1 MHNIKIKTMS
11 TKEYNTLND
20 FIEGQS
26 KESARKSITEKIKS
40 YQKNKQE
47 EMKNDTHN
55 TNFNPDKAWNSL
67 HGRIEKNGLKP
78 NRKKTFYL
86 SPALRTAASVILII
100 GLSFYGFYIFNSN
113 KYIEITSLN
122 KIKEYK
128 LPDGTLVTLNKNSN
142 LKYPESFKGDIREVD
157 FSGEAYF
164 NVTKNP
170 EKPFIINTNGAEVKV
185 LGTSFNLRSNN
196 NKNVILTVASGKVQL
211 AKKSD
216 PDQKV
221 ILLAGD
227 IGTIDNEQIS
237 SNTNNDVNYL
247 SWKTKNLYFKQGEN
261 LKKVIFDLNKTY
273 DVKIVFEDDNI
284 GNKTINEH
292 PFKNRELTFILD
304 LFCELHNLEHNAVDN
319 QIIISKKKY

>member
-11 TKEYNTLND
+11 TKEYNTLKD
-20 FIEGQS
+20 FIKGQS
-26 KESARKSITEKIKS
+26 KESVRKSVTEKIKS
-40 YQKNKQE
+40 YQKIKQA

-55 TNFNPDKAWNSL
+55 TDFNTDNAWNSL
-67 HGRIEKNGLKP
+67 HNRIEENGLSP
-78 NRKKTFYL
+78 EERKKIFNL
-86 SPALRTAASVILII
+86 SPALRIAASLILIV
-100 GLSFYGFYIFNSN
+100 GLSFSAFYIFNSN
-113 KYIEITSLN
+113 KYVELASLN
-122 KIKEYK
+122 EISEHK
-128 LPDGTLVTLNKNSN
+128 LPDGTVVTLNKYSN
-142 LKYPESFKGDIREVD
+142 MKYPKSFKGDIREVD

-164 NVTKNP
+164 NVTENP

-196 NKNVILTVASGKVQL
+196 NENVILTVASGKVQL

-216 PDQKV
+216 PAQKL

-261 LKKVIFDLNKTY
+261 LKNVIFDLNKTY

-284 GNKTINEH
+284 GNEKINEH
-292 PFKNRELTFILD
+292 PFKNRELSFILD
-304 LFCELHNLEHNAVDN
+304 LFCELHNLEHKTVGDK
-319 QIIISKKKY
+319 IIISKK